1 MVLYTFTIVNIKK
14 RPTLSTA
21 LHIVR
26 TLVLSLWIMPFSAAY
41 LLQQGSRNK
50 TYVWY
55 SDKINIPPT
64 FICIPYSRC
73 NPGQLRILPKL
84 SEYPAVI
91 NSSFF
96 GVPLEIQIRFCH
108 TLGIEFSLFFYNVQ
122 KPYLICQDQQ
132 ACLCDKICLLPYSFQ
147 FFCYCFCKLQIMFA
161 GDC

>member
-55 SDKINIPPT
+55 SDKINIPLPL
-64 FICIPYSRC
+64 FVSLIPGAIQDSLGY
-73 NPGQLRILPKL
+73 
-84 SEYPAVI
+84 YP
-91 NSSFF
+91 NYLNTRQSSIVYFF

-132 ACLCDKICLLPYSFQ
+132 ACLCDKICLL
-147 FFCYCFCKLQIMFA
+147 I
-161 GDC
+161 